1 MLDAKH
7 QKQMQHILELLISNG
22 KHGFSLITELVS

>member
-22 KHGFSLITELVS
+22 KISAEGAT